1 MSAVGDFS
9 RFVGRLACTGAFAF
23 GLLPAAPAAAE
34 DVKIGILFDVTGPL
48 ADSGPSTLNAVNLAV
63 DEINA
68 NGGILKGQTLQT
80 ILGDTQGTTQ
90 GSIDAA
96 TKLVKV
102 DNVAAIVG
110 GLLSDSTMAAAH
122 GVTVPKGVLLISPA
136 STMVLTTTLED
147 TIERT
152 AIARIDSEG

>member
-1 MSAVGDFS
+1 MSRQLIS
-9 RFVGRLACTGAFAF
+9 HPR
-23 GLLPAAPAAAE
+23 AAATE
-34 DVKIGILFDVTGPL
+34 ARYT
-48 ADSGPSTLNAVNLAV
+48 
-63 DEINA
+63 
-68 NGGILKGQTLQT
+68 GGIT
-80 ILGDTQGTTQ
+80 
-90 GSIDAA
+90 IDAA
-96 TKLVKV
+96 TKLVKM

-136 STMVLTTTLED
+136 STMALTTTLED